1 MFNSNSDEKII
12 ALLIDGDNVPS
23 SYIDAIEQE
32 ASIMGRITHKRLYY
46 TYNNGIP
53 NGWAD
58 KLNPHSLRPVQVM
71 PYRNNINETVKN
83 VADAA
88 LIVDAMD
95 IMYQGTVNT
104 VFIVASDS
112 DYTVLVKRLK
122 EDGIYVIGAG
132 KAQTPHAFVKAC
144 NEFKYLEDLKGNEPA
159 DDDKDKSEQPEA
171 VPPKPAEDKETTK
184 PKSNAGSATVKK
196 VDSSEAQTT
205 DNKST
210 DDDAESDDKIVIP
223 KKDINDFIIKIF
235 ENTGKEILDSG
246 TIFKTIKGRYPTFEW
261 KNYPGVKR
269 SYDFYDHSLFTVI
282 LPTDNIH
289 TNINIQ
295 YPAKKKTK

>member
-1 MFNSNSDEKII
+1 MFYSETDEKII

-23 SYIDAIEQE
+23 AYIDAIEQE

-46 TYNNGIP
+46 TYNDQLEDRIP
-53 NGWAD
+53 NGWVD

-71 PYRNNINETVKN
+71 PYKNKKKQNVKN

-122 EDGIYVIGAG
+122 ENGIYVVGAG
-132 KAQTPHAFVKAC
+132 EGHTPHAFVNSC
-144 NEFKYLEDLKGNEPA
+144 NEFKYLEDLHKEKPEKKQVVKGGKTKRA
-159 DDDKDKSEQPEA
+159 AAKSEKQ
-171 VPPKPAEDKETTK
+171 AEQKAPLEEK
-184 PKSNAGSATVKK
+184 ATGG
-196 VDSSEAQTT
+196 EEE
-205 DNKST
+205 N
-210 DDDAESDDKIVIP
+210 EEKIIIP
-223 KKDINDFIIKIF
+223 KEEINDFIIKIF
-235 ENTGKEILDSG
+235 KRSGKDVLDSG
-246 TIFKTIKGRYPTFEW
+246 YIMKTVKDQYPAFDCE
-261 KNYPGVKR
+261 NYSGVVHT
-269 SYDFYDHSLFTVI
+269 YDFYDPTIFEVI

-289 TNINIQ
+289 TQINVR
-295 YPAKKKTK
+295 YPAQKK